1 MTQSQ
6 YLGSNMQASGD
17 IQNEIMSQIGKAA
30 AAFIYFKKIQ
40 SLKIYNLKNRLNIQ
54 FMLFSTEQMDGKA
67 GNLPEIQALI

>member
-1 MTQSQ
+1 MSQSQ

-30 AAFIYFKKIQ
+30 AAFICFKKSQ
-40 SLKIYNLKNRLNIQ
+40 SLKIYNLKNKLNIQ

-67 GNLPEIQALI
+67 GNLPEV